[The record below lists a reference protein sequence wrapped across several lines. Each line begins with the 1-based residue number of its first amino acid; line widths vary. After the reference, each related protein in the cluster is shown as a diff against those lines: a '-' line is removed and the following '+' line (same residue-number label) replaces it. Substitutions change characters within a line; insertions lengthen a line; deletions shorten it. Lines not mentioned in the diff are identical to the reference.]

1 MNKLNNL
8 LDSIAKP
15 FMPITPWLLRLGL
28 GISFILHGQ
37 GKLPLPPER
46 MVPWFESMGYMYPE
60 LVSSLVA
67 IGEIAAGVGIIF
79 GGLLANKVGH
89 LITRLSGG
97 AVGDRYVGFGFV
109 WDPEGDGMVVDYVVP
124 ESPAATVL
132 MEGDSFVEVNGTRLT
147 NENRNRLG
155 FRGLPGENVDAVVMR
170 DGVEMP
176 ISIARGPVQIRY
188 SKDQVLNNISNG
200 DAEGWGPEDFNIVET
215 GTTNDGVVYVLHWSE
230 FVEDATGYEANAYT
244 VTRFMF
250 DDSGKV
256 SWIGNLSEDR
266 FVLEQQGYS
275 ITR

>member
-1 MNKLNNL
+1 MKNL
-8 LDSIAKP
+8 Q
-15 FMPITPWLLRLGL
+15 
-28 GISFILHGQ
+28 ISFSLFLLFIISACTSDSVDKNETSMDLATAWIIASYTS
-37 GKLPLPPER
+37 KDSALS
-46 MVPWFESMGYMYPE
+46 MVEENMADDG
-60 LVSSLVA
+60 VS
-67 IGEIAAGVGIIF
+67 G
-79 GGLLANKVGH
+79 
-89 LITRLSGG
+89 
-97 AVGDRYVGFGFV
+97 GDRYVGFGFV

-124 ESPAATVL
+124 ESPAASVL
-132 MEGDSFVEVNGTRLT
+132 MEGDSFVEVNGTKLT

-170 DGVEMP
+170 DGIEMP

-250 DDSGKV
+250 DDGGKV